1 MGGSSIGKR
10 GHVSFYITELTIKK
24 YMENKELEILLV
36 EDNLTDAEMTIRALR
51 KGNIAN
57 KIIHLEDGHE
67 ALEYLFGEIENPKPK
82 VILLDLKMPK
92 VSGIEVLQ
100 KIKLNDRTKLIPVVV
115 LTSSKED
122 PDIKKCYELGVNAYV
137 VQPVE
142 VESFNKAVQDLG
154 LFWILINQTTR

>member
-1 MGGSSIGKR
+1 
-10 GHVSFYITELTIKK
+10 
-24 YMENKELEILLV
+24 MENKELEILLV
-36 EDNLTDAEMTIRALR
+36 EDNPNDAEMTIRALR

-57 KIIHLEDGHE
+57 KIIHLEDGQE
-67 ALEYLFGEIENPKPK
+67 AIEYLFGNSDNPKPK

-92 VSGIEVLQ
+92 INGIEVLQ
-100 KIKLNDRTKLIPVVV
+100 KIKSNEATKLIPVVV

-137 VQPVE
+137 VKPVE

-154 LFWILINQTTR
+154 LFWILINHTAR